1 MIPLN
6 EMGGTAAVVRARV
19 ADDDLA
25 RLIRLAVRRRR
36 SRSETTRWLLRYALD
51 QVEAAG
57 RPPPGEGG

>member
-25 RLIRLAVRRRR
+25 RLIRLAVRRRK
-36 SRSETTRWLLRYALD
+36 SRSQMTRELLRLALD
-51 QVEAAG
+51 QIEAAG
-57 RPPPGEGG
+57 RAPPGEDG